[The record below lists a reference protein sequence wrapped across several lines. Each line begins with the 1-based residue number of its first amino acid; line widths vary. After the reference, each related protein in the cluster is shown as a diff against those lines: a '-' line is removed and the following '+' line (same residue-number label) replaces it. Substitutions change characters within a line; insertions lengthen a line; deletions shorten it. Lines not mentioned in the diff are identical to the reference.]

1 MLGFTWDQYNCIC
14 FSFGGQQQCLCK
26 WKFLST
32 KLQNHL
38 QFWLKKDNLLKGC
51 KIFPQNSSKVITT
64 DASKIGYGGHMGN
77 QLFQGSWSVQDKKRH
92 INQLE
97 MKAVTLTVRHFLPQL
112 RGHTVLIRSDNTTV
126 VQCINK
132 QGSTKSVQ
140 MCYQTWDLWHL
151 ALENKITLK
160 AAHVA
165 GSWNILAD
173 NLSRVKFCRQNGL
186 WRTLWLKDCF
196 GSGVIL

>member
-1 MLGFTWDQYNCIC
+1 
-14 FSFGGQQQCLCK
+14 
-26 WKFLST
+26 
-32 KLQNHL
+32 
-38 QFWLKKDNLLKGC
+38 
-51 KIFPQNSSKVITT
+51 
-64 DASKIGYGGHMGN
+64 MGN

-165 GSWNILAD
+165 GSRNILAD
-173 NLSRVKFCRQNGL
+173 NLSRVKILPTEWSMKDSVTERLFRIWGH
-186 WRTLWLKDCF
+186 TLVDLFASEMNRKTA
-196 GSGVIL
+196 VICTWNPCQLALATDALSIAWENMEAYAFPPICLIPKVIQHMKNFKCQMILIAPQ